1 MQAGAME
8 LPSIVTNINGCNEII
23 IEGQNGTIIP
33 VKDSD
38 ALYLAM
44 NKVVE
49 VVEFRTK
56 LQQNSIMI
64 LSRYEQQLVWD
75 AILEEYKDWKKC
87 INLILKTIRLH
98 LHGLICT

>member
-56 LQQNSIMI
+56 LQQNSRPLI

-75 AILEEYKDWKKC
+75 AILEEYK
-87 INLILKTIRLH
+87 RLEKNV
-98 LHGLICT
+98 

>member
-1 MQAGAME
+1 
-8 LPSIVTNINGCNEII
+8 
-23 IEGQNGTIIP
+23 
-33 VKDSD
+33 
-38 ALYLAM
+38 M

-75 AILEEYKDWKKC
+75 AILEEYK
-87 INLILKTIRLH
+87 RLEKMYKSYFKDH
-98 LHGLICT
+98 

>member
-1 MQAGAME
+1 MA
-8 LPSIVTNINGCNEII
+8 LLFRLKI
-23 IEGQNGTIIP
+23 
-33 VKDSD
+33 

-49 VVEFRTK
+49 VVEFRT
-56 LQQNSIMI
+56 NSNKIPPMI

-75 AILEEYKDWKKC
+75 AILEEYKRLEKC

-98 LHGLICT
+98 ACTFRIVCT